1 MLGKSMF
8 RTLLI
13 LLIAGMTA
21 CASKSN
27 SLYQELGGAE
37 KVDEVVEYFI
47 TEIEFDPM
55 MYDYF
60 KDSDIVRFRE
70 KFSEHFCML
79 TGGPCDYTGDT
90 MEQIHTG
97 MEISEAN
104 FNHAV
109 DLLIA
114 AMNKAE
120 IPHRLQNRVLA
131 TMTPLRGSII
141 YL

>member
-1 MLGKSMF
+1 MMRIVLLTLMLG
-8 RTLLI
+8 I
-13 LLIAGMTA
+13 TA
-21 CASKSN
+21 CASSSG

-37 KVDEVVEYFI
+37 KVDEIVENFI

-60 KDSDIVRFRE
+60 KDSDIGRFRE
-70 KFSEHFCML
+70 KFTEHFCML
-79 TGGPCDYTGDT
+79 TGGPCEYTGDT

-97 MEISEAN
+97 MEISESN

-114 AMNKAE
+114 AMNKAD
-120 IPHRLQNRVLA
+120 IPHHLQNRVLA
-131 TMTPLRGSII
+131 TMVPLRGSII

>member
-1 MLGKSMF
+1 M
-8 RTLLI
+8 RI
-13 LLIAGMTA
+13 LFIVLVLSFGITA
-21 CASKSN
+21 CVSSSQ
-27 SLYQELGGAE
+27 SLYAELGGAD
-37 KVDEVVEYFI
+37 KVDEVVEHFI

-70 KFSEHFCML
+70 KFTEHFCML
-79 TGGPCDYTGDT
+79 TGGPCEYTGDT
-90 MEQIHTG
+90 MEQVHTG
-97 MEISEAN
+97 MEISETN

-109 DLLIA
+109 DLLIS

-131 TMTPLRGSII
+131 TMAPLRGTII
-141 YL
+141 YI